1 MELRLLDVS
10 DEFDFDDVPGY
21 VFDIVVDEMERTV
34 GRIEYRF
41 EEGRELLYYGH
52 VGYVI
57 YLPYRGHGFAE
68 KACRQLAIIIKS
80 YHPEIMSMMITCN
93 PDNLPSKA
101 TIENLGAVYL
111 QRVQIDE
118 DHELYD
124 QGEYEKEVYEWI
136 L

>member
-93 PDNLPSKA
+93 PDNFPSKA

-124 QGEYEKEVYEWI
+124 QGDYEKEVYEWI

>member
-124 QGEYEKEVYEWI
+124 QGDYEKEVYEWI
-136 L
+136 F

>member
-111 QRVQIDE
+111 QRVQIDG

-124 QGEYEKEVYEWI
+124 QGDYEKEVYEWI
-136 L
+136 F

>member
-41 EEGRELLYYGH
+41 EKGRELLYYGH

-124 QGEYEKEVYEWI
+124 QGDYEKEVYEWI

>member
-52 VGYVI
+52 IGYVI

-124 QGEYEKEVYEWI
+124 QGDYEKEVYEWI

>member
-52 VGYVI
+52 IGYVI

>member
-68 KACRQLAIIIKS
+68 EACRQLAIIIKS

-124 QGEYEKEVYEWI
+124 QGDYEKEVYEWI
-136 L
+136 F

>member
-124 QGEYEKEVYEWI
+124 QGDYEKEVYEWI

>member
-41 EEGRELLYYGH
+41 EEGRELLYYVH
-52 VGYVI
+52 IGYVI

-93 PDNLPSKA
+93 TDNLPSKA

-124 QGEYEKEVYEWI
+124 QGNYEKEVYEWI

>member
-124 QGEYEKEVYEWI
+124 QGNYEKEVYEWI

>member
-80 YHPEIMSMMITCN
+80 YHPEIMSMTITCN

-124 QGEYEKEVYEWI
+124 QGDYEKEVYEWI

>member
-111 QRVQIDE
+111 ERVQIDE

-124 QGEYEKEVYEWI
+124 QGDYEKEVYEWI

>member
-68 KACRQLAIIIKS
+68 KACRHLAIIIKS

-101 TIENLGAVYL
+101 TIKNLGAVYL

-124 QGEYEKEVYEWI
+124 QGDYEKEVYEWI

>member
-52 VGYVI
+52 IGYVI

-101 TIENLGAVYL
+101 TIKNLGAVYL

-124 QGEYEKEVYEWI
+124 QGDYEKEVYEWI

>member
-101 TIENLGAVYL
+101 TIKNLGAVYL

-124 QGEYEKEVYEWI
+124 QGDYEKEVYEWI

>member
-101 TIENLGAVYL
+101 TIENLGAVYV

-124 QGEYEKEVYEWI
+124 QGDYEKEVYEWI

>member
-10 DEFDFDDVPGY
+10 DEFDFEDVPGY

-124 QGEYEKEVYEWI
+124 QGDYEKEVYEWI

>member
-52 VGYVI
+52 IGYVI

-80 YHPEIMSMMITCN
+80 YHPEIMAMMITCN

-101 TIENLGAVYL
+101 TIKNLGAVYL

-124 QGEYEKEVYEWI
+124 QGDYEKEVYEWI

>member
-1 MELRLLDVS
+1 MELMLLDVS

-80 YHPEIMSMMITCN
+80 YHPEIISMMITCN